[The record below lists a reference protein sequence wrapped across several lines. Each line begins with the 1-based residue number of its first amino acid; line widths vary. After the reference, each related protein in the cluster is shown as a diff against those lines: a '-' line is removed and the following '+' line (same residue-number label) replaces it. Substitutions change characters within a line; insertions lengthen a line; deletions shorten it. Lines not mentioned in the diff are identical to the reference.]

1 MSFDVGNKTTWTLAD
16 GFAEEKKYVLS
27 GAALEIY

>member
-16 GFAEEKKYVLS
+16 GFAEEKKHVLS